1 MGGDHTGAE
10 YSRCGLTKALEALDF
25 AVFDE
30 RGFSSEEIQDLSGF
44 CMVCYDPT
52 SVQGI

>member
-10 YSRCGLTKALEALDF
+10 YSRCGLTKALEAPDFADF

-30 RGFSSEEIQDLSGF
+30 RGFSSEEIQDHS
-44 CMVCYDPT
+44 T